1 MSFSACSK
9 NTLLQNDVRSGSHVL
24 LFFSYLCDP
33 VDCFFRKMIMNN
45 VALLE
50 KPYNP
55 NRIIA
60 SSRRNANLIQ
70 VNHSC
75 IDNSKLSR
83 PGLNTASSNREDSDI
98 DSMDDRLIAVATSRD
113 REAYR
118 ALYEHFAPR
127 VKSFL
132 LGKGSSPE
140 VAEEA
145 VQEAMLNVWRKAAY
159 FDPSKAAAST
169 WIFAIARNTRIDL
182 LRKENRP
189 ALDPNDPALVPDFPA
204 PAFETVSAAQEAN
217 QIRERVA
224 ALPAEQQDV
233 LRLAFFEDLA
243 HSEVAERLG
252 IPLGTVKSRIRLA
265 VRRIRNEIGD
275 SE

>member
-1 MSFSACSK
+1 
-9 NTLLQNDVRSGSHVL
+9 
-24 LFFSYLCDP
+24 
-33 VDCFFRKMIMNN
+33 MNN

-145 VQEAMLNVWRKAAY
+145 VQEAMLNVWRKAAH

>member
-1 MSFSACSK
+1 MSGVDHTFCI
-9 NTLLQNDVRSGSHVL
+9 
-24 LFFSYLCDP
+24 FSYLRDP
-33 VDCFFRKMIMNN
+33 GDCFLRTKSMNSVTSLKQAYDLDRN
-45 VALLE
+45 F
-50 KPYNP
+50 
-55 NRIIA
+55 A
-60 SSRRNANLIQ
+60 SFKQNL
-70 VNHSC
+70 
-75 IDNSKLSR
+75 NSKQSKHICVLNLSVSSF
-83 PGLNTASSNREDSDI
+83 GLNSANGNREERTI
-98 DSMDDRLIAVATSRD
+98 DSMDDRLIAVATSKD

-118 ALYEHFAPR
+118 TLFEYYAPR

-145 VQEAMLNVWRKAAY
+145 VQEAMLNVWRKAVH

-182 LRKENRP
+182 LRKQNRP
-189 ALDPNDPALVPDFPA
+189 ALDPNDPALVPDLPA
-204 PAFETVSAAQEAN
+204 PAFEAVSAAQEAN

-224 ALPAEQQDV
+224 ALPAEQQEV

-243 HSEVAERLG
+243 HSEVAQRLG

-265 VRRIRNEIGD
+265 VRRIRNEIGE